1 MVADMQF
8 NRVRWYLKRA
18 VARVKLSRSMRQ
30 MHGSLLQHCS
40 RFCINLTTQND
51 DFTVIRAWQTIVT
64 QSIQARASDIHVEA
78 LEHKTVIRIRV
89 DGVLQ
94 TLQVP
99 IAVEHERIIAR
110 IKILARLDIAEQRI
124 PQDGR
129 LSVGLNYSRPDV
141 DCRVSILPTLH
152 GEKAVLRLLPPPS
165 TALDLSLLGLHA
177 TQLVHL
183 EDAVAQPDGLILVT
197 GPTGSGKT
205 RTLYSCLSQLN
216 TSGRNVCTIEDP
228 IEIRLA
234 GINQIAYH
242 PKAGLDFNSIIRALL
257 RQDPD
262 VIMIGEIRDAMTAEL
277 AMQAAQTGHLVLS
290 TLHTRGAIA
299 SIHRLRSLG
308 IASDVLRVCLRCISS
323 QRLARQI
330 CSACIT
336 VGSRDDCTQCG
347 GTGLFDRIGIHEV
360 LPFTSTV
367 ANAFEDQANVA
378 DLTDQLQNSG
388 FQDMRSAGMA
398 HVDNHRI
405 TLAELNAQL
414 GSWH

>member
-1 MVADMQF
+1 
-8 NRVRWYLKRA
+8 
-18 VARVKLSRSMRQ
+18 
-30 MHGSLLQHCS
+30 MHGLSPQHCS
-40 RFCINLTTQND
+40 RYCINLTTQHD
-51 DFTVIRAWQTIVT
+51 DFTVIRVWQAIVT
-64 QSIQARASDIHVEA
+64 QALHARASDIHVEA

-94 TLQVP
+94 TLQAP

-129 LSVGLNYSRPDV
+129 LSVGLNYTRPDI

-165 TALDLSLLGLHA
+165 MALDLDLLGLHA
-177 TQLVHL
+177 PQLAHFK
-183 EDAVAQPDGLILVT
+183 DAIAQPDGLILVT

-205 RTLYSCLSQLN
+205 RTLYSCLNQLN

-234 GINQIAYH
+234 GVNQIAYH

-262 VIMIGEIRDAMTAEL
+262 VIMIGEIRDAVTAEL

-290 TLHTRGAIA
+290 TLHTRGALA
-299 SIHRLRSLG
+299 SLQRLRSLG
-308 IASDVLRVCLRCISS
+308 IASDVLRSCVRCISS
-323 QRLARQI
+323 QRLVRQI
-330 CSACIT
+330 CCACHAE
-336 VGSRDDCTQCG
+336 GSKDGCLLCG

-360 LPFTSTV
+360 LPFTSTI
-367 ANAFEDQANVA
+367 ANAFENSLTAA
-378 DLTDQLQNSG
+378 DLSHHVQKNG
-388 FQDMRSAGMA
+388 FQDMRSAGML
-398 HVDNHRI
+398 HVANQRI

>member
-1 MVADMQF
+1 
-8 NRVRWYLKRA
+8 
-18 VARVKLSRSMRQ
+18 
-30 MHGSLLQHCS
+30 MHGLLLQHSS
-40 RFCINLTTQND
+40 RYCINLTPQND
-51 DFTVIRAWQTIVT
+51 DFTVIRVWQAIVT
-64 QSIQARASDIHVEA
+64 QAIQARASDIHIEA
-78 LEHKTVIRIRV
+78 LEQKTVIRIRV

-129 LSVGLNYSRPDV
+129 LLVGLNYTRPNI

-152 GEKAVLRLLPPPS
+152 GEKAVVRLLPS
-165 TALDLSLLGLHA
+165 LTTALDLSLLGMHA
-177 TQLVHL
+177 AQLTHL
-183 EDAVAQPDGLILVT
+183 ADAIAQPDGLILVT

-205 RTLYSCLSQLN
+205 RTLYSCLNQLN
-216 TSGRNVCTIEDP
+216 TDGRNVCTIEDP

-234 GINQIAYH
+234 GVNQIAYH
-242 PKAGLDFNSIIRALL
+242 PKAGLDFHGIIRALL

-262 VIMIGEIRDAMTAEL
+262 VIMIGEIRDAVTAEL

-290 TLHTRGAIA
+290 TLHTRGALA
-299 SIHRLRSLG
+299 SIQRLRSLG
-308 IASDVLRVCLRCISS
+308 IASDVLRACLRCVSS

-330 CSACIT
+330 CSECHAT
-336 VGSRDDCTQCG
+336 ASMDDCPQCA

-360 LPFTSTV
+360 LPFTSAIAT
-367 ANAFEDQANVA
+367 AFES
-378 DLTDQLQNSG
+378 NSNSAELKRQVERCG
-388 FQDMRSAGMA
+388 FQDMRSAGMV
-398 HVDNHRI
+398 HVDHHRI
-405 TLAELNAQL
+405 TLTELNAQL